1 VGTDGVDQDAM
12 VAGGAGVGVGQVKG
26 EEGGEPAE
34 GQGRVIV
41 VDDAHGEG
49 VVGAAV
55 GAGGARAG
63 VTHGGHLWRRPRR
76 PPVRR
81 AAARG
86 RHGS

>member
-12 VAGGAGVGVGQVKG
+12 VAGGAGVGVGQV
-26 EEGGEPAE
+26 ERAEGGEPAE

-41 VDDAHGEG
+41 ADGAQGEG

-63 VTHGGHLWRRPRR
+63 VKHGDSLWRRPRR